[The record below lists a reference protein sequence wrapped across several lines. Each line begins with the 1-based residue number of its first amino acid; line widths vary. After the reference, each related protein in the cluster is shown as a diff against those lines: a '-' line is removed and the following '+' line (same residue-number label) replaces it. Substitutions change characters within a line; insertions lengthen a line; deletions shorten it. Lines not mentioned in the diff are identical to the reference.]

1 MFGLVFPLN
10 CLCELRRVS
19 VVPGLAGVMV
29 NVTVRDL
36 VFVSLNK
43 MLNIIK
49 SNSSPC
55 GILPRIFSFVR
66 SSPLMPVFRSIA

>member
-1 MFGLVFPLN
+1 MFDLVFPLN
-10 CLCELRRVS
+10 CLCELAHVS

-36 VFVSLNK
+36 VFISLKK

-49 SNSSPC
+49 SNSNPC
-55 GILPRIFSFVR
+55 GILPAIFSFVR
-66 SSPLMPVFRSIA
+66 NSPLMPVFRSIT